1 MREVVEEREDL
12 VVVAGAGVLAF
23 NVAAAAAAAADDRVH
38 HQEEDPSS
46 HNPEVVAEEGLRVR
60 LSNLLQTSDG
70 QLRVPEV
77 RLLPAASAP
86 ELVLGLVRASV
97 VVVEASNDR

>member
-1 MREVVEEREDL
+1 M
-12 VVVAGAGVLAF
+12 
-23 NVAAAAAAAADDRVH
+23 
-38 HQEEDPSS
+38 
-46 HNPEVVAEEGLRVR
+46 VAEEELRVR

-86 ELVLGLVRASV
+86 ELVPGLVRASV